1 MIRDAMP
8 EQHREFFAQLPF
20 VIAGTVDQTGQP
32 WAFAEVVFKEI
43 PAKLTLLLD
52 CLPDSRFT
60 N

>member
-1 MIRDAMP
+1 MP

-20 VIAGTVDQTGQP
+20 VIASTVDQTGQP

-43 PAKLTLLLD
+43 QAKLTLLLD
-52 CLPDSRFT
+52 CLPHSRFT